1 MAEAKKSIRDKYPD
15 IDFAKLPQ
23 HVAIIMDGNGRWAKA
38 RGKPRIFGHRQG
50 AKTVRRITE
59 ICAELGIPYLTLYAF
74 STENWRRPR
83 EEVQT
88 LMRLLIEAIQEEIDE
103 LDQNDIR
110 LNAIGDI
117 DGLPPATRQALIE
130 GMRRTRDN
138 SRLFLTLALNYSG
151 RWDIVQA
158 AKAIAKKVGDG
169 LVAPNAIDEAY
180 FSKHLSTA
188 DMPDPEIL
196 IRTSG
201 EYRVSNFL
209 LWQIAY
215 AELFFVP
222 VYWPEFDKSHFIQ
235 VLRDFQKRE
244 RRFGMISEQI
254 R

>member
-138 SRLFLTLALNYSG
+138 SRLCLTLALNYSG

>member
-1 MAEAKKSIRDKYPD
+1 MAEAKKSIRDKYPE

-50 AKTVRRITE
+50 SKTVRRITE
-59 ICAELGIPYLTLYAF
+59 LCAELGIPFLTLYAF

-117 DGLPPATRQALIE
+117 DGLPPATKKALLE
-130 GMRRTRDN
+130 GMQRTKDN
-138 SRLFLTLALNYSG
+138 SRLCLTLALNYSG

-158 AKAIAKKVGDG
+158 AKVIAQKAREGRVE
-169 LVAPNAIDEAY
+169 PHAIDESY

-188 DMPDPEIL
+188 DMPDPEML

-222 VYWPEFDKSHFIQ
+222 VYWPEFDKTHFIQ
-235 VLRDFQKRE
+235 VLREFQRRE
-244 RRFGMISEQI
+244 RRFGMISEQL

>member
-1 MAEAKKSIRDKYPD
+1 MVEAKKSIRDKYPE
-15 IDFAKLPQ
+15 IDFTKLPQ

-38 RGKPRIFGHRQG
+38 QGKPRIFGHRQG

-83 EEVQT
+83 DEVQT
-88 LMRLLIEAIQEEIDE
+88 LMRLLIEAIQDEIDE

-110 LNAIGDI
+110 LHAIGDI
-117 DGLPPATRQALIE
+117 DGLPPATKKALWE
-130 GMRRTRDN
+130 GMQRTQHN
-138 SRLFLTLALNYSG
+138 SRLCLTLALNYSG

-158 AKAIAKKVGDG
+158 AKAIAQKVRAGHVD
-169 LVAPNAIDEAY
+169 PRTIDEEL
-180 FSKHLSTA
+180 FSKHLSTVGL
-188 DMPDPEIL
+188 PEPEML

-222 VYWPEFDKSHFIQ
+222 VFWPEFDKSHFIQ
-235 VLRDFQKRE
+235 LLCEFQRRE